1 MARPSDPRHQNS
13 IGFGTPMSCPT
24 SCGAQKTGCL
34 SRFRQSSGGATAV
47 EFALVMPL
55 FILVFIEILQ
65 GGLYVFCYAALEKAT
80 ADSSR
85 TIMIG
90 ALTDTASTAN
100 GFRSAVVC
108 RNLIAGLSC
117 GNIVTS
123 LQTTTLAGSGGGYS
137 VFVSPDEKSLVPVP
151 MDNAQTAY
159 CTGAPGTY
167 GYIQVFYAVP
177 VFSPVWIA
185 LKLNTTWNGTSVVFA
200 RAAVAF
206 RNEPFTTASVS
217 TGC

>member
-1 MARPSDPRHQNS
+1 M
-13 IGFGTPMSCPT
+13 
-24 SCGAQKTGCL
+24 SCGAKKTGWVG
-34 SRFRQSSGGATAV
+34 RFRRSSSGATAV

-55 FILVFIEILQ
+55 FILVFVEILQ

-80 ADSSR
+80 ADASR

-100 GFRSAVVC
+100 GFRSSVVC
-108 RNLIAGLSC
+108 ANLIAGLSC
-117 GNIVTS
+117 NNIVTN
-123 LQTTTLAGSGGGYS
+123 LQTTTLTGSGGGYS

-151 MDNAQTAY
+151 MNNSQTAY

-167 GYIQVFYAVP
+167 GYLQVFYAVP

-185 LKLNTTWNGTSVVFA
+185 LKLGTTWNGTSVVFA

>member
-13 IGFGTPMSCPT
+13 IGFGTLM
-24 SCGAQKTGCL
+24 SCGAKKKGWM
-34 SRFRQSSGGATAV
+34 SRFRRSSSGATAV

-55 FILVFIEILQ
+55 FILVFVEILQ

-80 ADSSR
+80 ADTSR

-90 ALTDTASTAN
+90 ALTDTASTSN
-100 GFRSAVVC
+100 GFRTSVVC
-108 RNLIAGLSC
+108 ANLIAGLSC
-117 GNIVTS
+117 NNIVTS
-123 LQTTTLAGSGGGYS
+123 LQTTTLTGAGGGYS
-137 VFVSPDEKSLVPVP
+137 VFVNAAETSLVPVT
-151 MDNAQTAY
+151 MDNSQTAY
-159 CTGAPGTY
+159 CTGGPGTY

-177 VFSPVWIA
+177 LFSPIWIA
-185 LKLNTTWNGTSVVFA
+185 LKMGTPWNGSSVVFA

-217 TGC
+217 SGC

>member
-1 MARPSDPRHQNS
+1 
-13 IGFGTPMSCPT
+13 MSCALKKKGWL
-24 SCGAQKTGCL
+24 C
-34 SRFRQSSGGATAV
+34 RFRRASGGATAV

-55 FILVFIEILQ
+55 FIMVFVEILQ
-65 GGLYVFCYAALEKAT
+65 AGLYVFCYAALEKAT
-80 ADSSR
+80 ADTSR

-90 ALTDTASTAN
+90 ALTDAASTAN
-100 GFRSAVVC
+100 GFRNSVVC
-108 RNLIAGLSC
+108 TKLIAGLSC
-117 GNIVTS
+117 DNIVTS
-123 LQTTTLAGSGGGYS
+123 LQTTTLSGSGGGYS
-137 VFVSPDEKSLVPVP
+137 VFVSPDERSLKPVA
-151 MDNAQTAY
+151 MDNSQTSY

-177 VFSPVWIA
+177 VFSPLWIT
-185 LKLNTTWNGTSVVFA
+185 LKLSSPWKGGSAVFA